1 MTHIRATAIAALL
14 ALVPATTA
22 LAEARPDTGM
32 VEPAAYD
39 TQSRGRGDRDRDSR
53 ESRER
58 GGGQGASAAPR
69 ADLGA
74 VVRRVSSGRDG
85 RMLGV
90 SPRGDVVV
98 VRWEYPGGRVADITV
113 DARSG
118 RILGER

>member
-1 MTHIRATAIAALL
+1 MTRIRAIAVAALL
-14 ALVPATTA
+14 TLVPATTA
-22 LAEARPDTGM
+22 LAETRP
-32 VEPAAYD
+32 VEPAAFD
-39 TQSRGRGDRDRDSR
+39 IQSRGRGERERDSR
-53 ESRER
+53 SQ
-58 GGGQGASAAPR
+58 GPGQGASEAPR
-69 ADLGA
+69 ADLGS

-90 SPRGDVVV
+90 NPRGDTVV

>member
-1 MTHIRATAIAALL
+1 MTRIRAIAVAALL

-22 LAEARPDTGM
+22 LAEARP
-32 VEPAAYD
+32 VEPAALEA
-39 TQSRGRGDRDRDSR
+39 QSRGRSDRDRDSR
-53 ESRER
+53 ERESGQGSR
-58 GGGQGASAAPR
+58 GGASEAR
-69 ADLGA
+69 ADLGS

-90 SPRGDVVV
+90 SPRGDTVV

-118 RILGER
+118 RVTGER

>member
-1 MTHIRATAIAALL
+1 MTRIRATVLAALL

-22 LAEARPDTGM
+22 LAEARPVT
-32 VEPAAYD
+32 PAAYD
-39 TQSRGRGDRDRDSR
+39 MQSRGRGDRDRDPR
-53 ESRER
+53 EQGR
-58 GGGQGASAAPR
+58 GAAEAPR
-69 ADLGA
+69 ADLGS

-90 SPRGDVVV
+90 SPRGDTVV

-118 RILGER
+118 RIVGER